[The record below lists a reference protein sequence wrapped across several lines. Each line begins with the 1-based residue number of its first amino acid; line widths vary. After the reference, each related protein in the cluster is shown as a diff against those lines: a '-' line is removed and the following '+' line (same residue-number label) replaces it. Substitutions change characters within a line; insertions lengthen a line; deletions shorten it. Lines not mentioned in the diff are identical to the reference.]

1 MKIPLLNCHSTSEMK
16 TKSLN
21 PSIPDSPEIY
31 EFYLLTKYKFATVR
45 EIKLGCVNKKTAENL
60 VRIISKNAN

>member
-1 MKIPLLNCHSTSEMK
+1 MK